1 MRSWGTFRVFGALL
15 VAISLLLMA
24 TATSAW
30 HRHDRASESHCVAC
44 QVVHHTVGQP
54 LASLRLSAPRLFVWK
69 SATEEPAFQPS
80 QVYRHTPS
88 RSPPMV

>member
-1 MRSWGTFRVFGALL
+1 MRPRGIFRVFGTFL
-15 VAISLLLMA
+15 VVMSLLLMA

-30 HRHDRASESHCVAC
+30 HRHDRASESHCIAC

-69 SATEEPAFQPS
+69 SAPEDPVFQPS
-80 QVYRHTPS
+80 RVCRHTPS